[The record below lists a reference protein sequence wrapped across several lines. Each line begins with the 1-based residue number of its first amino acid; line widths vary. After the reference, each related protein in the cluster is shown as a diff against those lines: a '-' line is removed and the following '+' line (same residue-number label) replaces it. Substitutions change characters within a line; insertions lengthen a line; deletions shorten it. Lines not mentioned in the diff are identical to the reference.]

1 MAQNLRYRRP
11 MRNVVLLSFLGLALA
26 STGCLS
32 SSHRIGKGELL
43 KLSRTAPEQRGES
56 VRVVQGLGTTE
67 GPPRAERVNNNT
79 VVVVHSPIWIDGRP
93 HHHGHHHSGGNAT
106 SSTSTGGGTV
116 GGGGGGGKSS
126 GGSSLAK
133 GKKDSGKALIILAA
147 AAAVGLAATEGAR
160 YDGWVKL
167 HPMHPVHLYGPYG
180 AYTVLPLAH
189 IDEQTAAWA
198 DHAYVRSG
206 EGPFTKLGRAPLN
219 RKGFTYSVFLGAGEV
234 PLADGFEA
242 DPGFNGHIQ
251 FGYFFSKQVGLQLDL
266 GMAWTDDDLGNTIYT
281 SRNSLELQAF
291 LAKAGPVH
299 GGLFGQIGVAS
310 RFDDGLQFDDTSN
323 FLGGGGLLQLDITT
337 RLALTGRVGVT
348 RSFGEAANEIGIGL
362 SIY

>member
-11 MRNVVLLSFLGLALA
+11 MRNAVLLSFLGLALA

-32 SSHRIGKGELL
+32 TSHRIGKGELL
-43 KLSRTAPEQRGES
+43 KLSRTAPEQRGER

-67 GPPRAERVNNNT
+67 GPPRADRVNNNT

-93 HHHGHHHSGGNAT
+93 HHHGYHGGGSAT
-106 SSTSTGGGTV
+106 SSTNTGGGTV
-116 GGGGGGGKSS
+116 GGGSKSS

-133 GKKDSGKALIILAA
+133 SKKDSGKALIILAA

-167 HPMHPVHLYGPYG
+167 HPMHPVHLYGRYG
-180 AYTVLPLAH
+180 EYTVLPLAQ

-198 DHAYVRSG
+198 DHAYVRSN
-206 EGPFTKLGRAPLN
+206 EGPFMKLGRAPLN
-219 RKGFTYSVFLGAGEV
+219 RKGFTYSVLLGAGEV

-242 DPGFNGHIQ
+242 EPGFNGHIQ
-251 FGYFFSKQVGLQLDL
+251 FGYFFSKQVGLQFDL
-266 GMAWTDDDLGNTIYT
+266 GMAWTEDDVANTIYT

-299 GGLFGQIGVAS
+299 GGIFGQIGVAS
-310 RFDDGLQFDDTSN
+310 RFDDGIQFDDTSSM
-323 FLGGGGLLQLDITT
+323 LGGGGILQLDLTT
-337 RLALTGRVGVT
+337 RLALTGRVGAT
-348 RSFGEAANEIGIGL
+348 RSFGEVANEIGVGL